1 MIRIAIISTKGG
13 VGKTT
18 LTANL
23 GALLADLGL
32 RVLMI
37 DADAQPSLSKYFRL
51 KHRASVGLTHVVT
64 TGVLSSDAIS
74 QVDLEVNGVLDIVL
88 SDTPEGEIHNWLI
101 NQSFREMR
109 LYWPLHAAELE
120 EHYDV
125 VLIDTQGSVG
135 PLQDAAA
142 LAADMLITPVV
153 PEAPSAREFLTGTM
167 DLFKRLSFGFGA
179 SPVPAMPA
187 LGPIKALIYRQQR
200 TTDARSIAQQIRQE
214 GHIPLAGRVT
224 VLETVVPATV
234 AYTNAATAQ
243 IPVHWHDRSNTG
255 ATPCAYE
262 VMHRLAWELMP
273 NLSGIHVGALER
285 ENDRD

>member
-51 KHRASVGLTHVVT
+51 KHTARQGLTHVVT
-64 TGVLSSDAIS
+64 TGVLSADSIS
-74 QVDLEVNGVLDIVL
+74 LVDLDVNGVLDIVL
-88 SDTPEGEIHNWLI
+88 SDTPEGEIQNWLA
-101 NQSFREMR
+101 NQTFREMR
-109 LYWPLHAAELE
+109 LYWPLHTPELE
-120 EHYDV
+120 EMYDII
-125 VLIDTQGSVG
+125 LIDTQGAVG
-135 PLQDAAA
+135 PLQDADA

-153 PEAPSAREFLTGTM
+153 PEALSAREFLTGTM
-167 DLFKRLSFGFGA
+167 DLFRRLSFGNT
-179 SPVPAMPA
+179 PVGMPIAMPA

-214 GHIPLAGRVT
+214 GHIPLSGKVT

-234 AYTNAATAQ
+234 AYTNATTAQ
-243 IPVHWHDRSNTG
+243 MPVHWHDRLTTG

-273 NLSGIHVGALER
+273 NLNGIHVAAVSR
-285 ENDRD
+285 EEN

>member
-1 MIRIAIISTKGG
+1 MIRFAVISTKGG

-51 KHRASVGLTHVVT
+51 KHRAPLGLTHVVT
-64 TGVLSSDAIS
+64 SGLIPADAIS
-74 QVDLEVNGVLDIVL
+74 QVDLDVNGVLDIVL
-88 SDTPEGEIHNWLI
+88 SDTPEGEIQSWLI
-101 NQSFREMR
+101 NQTFREMR
-109 LYWPLHAAELE
+109 LYWPLHTAELE
-120 EHYDV
+120 ELYDI
-125 VLIDTQGSVG
+125 VLIDTQGAVG

-153 PEAPSAREFLTGTM
+153 PEALSAREFLTGTM
-167 DLFKRLSFGFGA
+167 DLFKRLSFGVTPIA
-179 SPVPAMPA
+179 AMPA
-187 LGPIKALIYRQQR
+187 LGPVKALIYRQQR
-200 TTDARSIAQQIRQE
+200 TTDARAIAQQIRQE
-214 GHIPLAGRVT
+214 GHIPLAGKVT
-224 VLETVVPATV
+224 VLDTIVPATV

-243 IPVHWHDRSNTG
+243 VPVHWHDRSSSG

-262 VMHRLAWELMP
+262 VMHRLVWELMP
-273 NLSGIHVGALER
+273 NLNGIHVGALGTGSGE
-285 ENDRD
+285 E